1 MSVAHYT
8 DHEGIEKSI
17 IGFCTYCRH
26 HKLGIGINHTKEA
39 LQAAKSGFIQDTT
52 TFKFA
57 LRALFCTCQE
67 EQPTFERLFDI
78 YWRKKRHE
86 HQPRTNQKNR
96 SKMTRRSR
104 GSIVMMGFGN
114 TSDQKEQEAKN
125 VTGANKMEALRKT
138 DFSKISS
145 LDTKLLDELARKLLQ
160 QMNVRL
166 KRRLQV
172 SKKGQID
179 IRRTIRRNLGSG
191 DDLFKLLKRNRKLD
205 KYRLIVLLD
214 VSGSMDKYS
223 FFLLKFIWSL
233 KTNFKNIEAFIFST
247 KIIRI
252 TNYLDKSNLETTLNL
267 LSENTDNWSSG
278 TKIGACLLEFNELY
292 AKRILNGK
300 SMTIILSDGLDTGDT
315 DQLAEQLQ
323 KIRMRTN
330 RLVWLNPLKGM
341 EGYEPIQKGMKAAL
355 PEVDTFRSAHNL
367 DSLLELEN
375 ILTHV

>member
-78 YWRKKRHE
+78 YWRKKRHDY
-86 HQPRTNQKNR
+86 QPRTTRKNQLNMAR
-96 SKMTRRSR
+96 PSK
-104 GSIVMMGFGN
+104 GSVVMMGFGQN
-114 TSDQKEQEAKN
+114 KDQKEQEAKN
-125 VTGANKMEALRKT
+125 VSGANKMEVLRKT

-145 LDTKLLDELARKLLQ
+145 MDTKLLDELARKLLE

-166 KRRLQV
+166 KRRLQM
-172 SKKGQID
+172 SKKGRID
-179 IRRTIRRNLGSG
+179 IRRTIRRNIGTG
-191 DDLFKLLKRNRKLD
+191 DDLFQLVKKNRKLD

-233 KTNFKNIEAFIFST
+233 KANFKNIEAFIFST

-252 TNYLDKSNLETTLNL
+252 TDYLDKSNLEATLSL
-267 LSENTDNWSSG
+267 MSENTDNWSSG
-278 TKIGACLLEFNELY
+278 TKIGACLLKFNELY

-315 DQLAEQLQ
+315 NQLAMQLK

-341 EGYEPIQKGMKAAL
+341 EGYEPIAKGMKAAL

-367 DSLLELEN
+367 DSLLELEK
-375 ILTHV
+375 ILTSV